1 MKKLKLLFMAC
12 AMLGSSA
19 AAWAQTDG
27 NYYLYDSA
35 DGLFLTRGDNY
46 NTRATLGP
54 GGCPIEYKSA
64 DKTLRFLDFNN
75 YLFATNDGQV
85 YTDNTTNN
93 TWEFETVD
101 GGGYKIKNV
110 NKGTYIGKTNPGNP
124 ELYRYSLIQTE
135 NSSDAVVWYLLTP
148 TEYKTKQAELTTLN
162 YQHIIKDANLTCTPE
177 NFVTTLS
184 SDSYSAKDVTSN
196 IATSVI
202 NKDEWTVQADAPNDY
217 NGCECFQ
224 RAGALKRTV
233 TGLPS
238 GIYKI
243 SLNGF
248 ERSNGFEACNTFG
261 ESGIE
266 ISTAFLKAN
275 TEEVAFKSWYSDKTD
290 TSNPNSVSEAKTK
303 FNDGKYQND
312 IYCYVGSDG
321 QLKLSINYF
330 AKSAAGRWVIFN
342 NLKVTYYVSVAEYN
356 TALEAAKA
364 AKANADYANITGKE
378 LTDLTTTIDTYSS
391 NVSDYAAAVK
401 ALNDATSAFIAAKD
415 AYDALVNE
423 NTKAARFDLNGY
435 TITEETTAA
444 IAIEKVKEIKVQV
457 FNKVKTDY
465 PTAIQLGEWIQEGPT
480 GEMSSQHWDGSGQGG
495 TKYLEQSG
503 EAYGQNSW
511 DITFSQTI
519 TLPKGAYVFK
529 MTGRHGS
536 NNGPLNNTM
545 SLIVNE
551 GENEIGIVND
561 FPVGDTGLGVNKN
574 GETSFDPND
583 AAGFANNNNGRGWE
597 WRYVPFTLTEEKAIT
612 IMIKANATAVNQWC
626 SFCNYSVVATADN
639 TFAALIAYNQKIE
652 EAKKAIEEH
661 PDVKGKELA
670 ELNALIEAIE
680 PSTLEEI
687 KNATTALETAIST
700 FIAAEEG
707 WKRYAIATETATAAG
722 VNFQDISADD
732 TKTSVDAFAEANNLF
747 TASINSVKDVN
758 TEGKTLGFEAGEWT
772 LYLIQPSITYVN
784 TLLAEGGEADAEKV
798 KAADATA
805 MKDAVTAIK
814 GWKAN
819 EAEINAIAN
828 GNFANVDIEST
839 GWKATNWRQIEHH
852 SYGTI
857 CSAAKGASLIYGESE
872 NDAFKLS
879 LKPNT
884 VYTLTFKH
892 ASWDGGNQDK
902 GGTVSVVNN
911 NNDGLQN
918 ASFKANSKTKNDENP
933 LLQETYIFKT
943 GATQS
948 NYVLTI
954 SQPGDARAAF
964 TDFEIKKAVAED
976 NITIDEAEAYTP
988 EAKYA
993 NVTLKRKF
1001 VDGWNGLV
1009 LPFDMTIDEAKAKF
1023 NATDVKDFAGITTG
1037 TEGTTLNFT
1046 DATEIKAGKPVMIK
1060 TSSTDTE
1067 YTIENAWLPGTE
1079 LTGVSKENGDVKYT
1093 FTGTYAEENLAGK
1106 KFTLINGKYFY
1117 NYDGTESTVKAK
1129 SFRAY
1134 FLNKT
1139 PETAA
1144 AKSKIIGF
1152 NLDGDIT
1159 GISEIK
1165 AGSKNDGKM
1174 FDMQGRRVLSPAK
1187 GLYIQNGKKVIVK

>member
-1 MKKLKLLFMAC
+1 MAC
-12 AMLGSSA
+12 AMLGSST
-19 AAWAQTDG
+19 AAWAQTDVTSSVGTGKSDWTGAGGTYG
-27 NYYLYDSA
+27 NVTLINGTTIPMVERYKDGFPADSDTPLKQA
-35 DGLFLTRGDNY
+35 ISIENGIYAATMYAHSNFTNGRGFNSSLTNGSTEAAY
-46 NTRATLGP
+46 IYA
-54 GGCPIEYKSA
+54 KSGETT
-64 DKTLRFLDFNN
+64 DKTPIIA
-75 YLFATNDGQV
+75 Y
-85 YTDNTTNN
+85 
-93 TWEFETVD
+93 
-101 GGGYKIKNV
+101 V
-110 NKGTYIGKTNPGNP
+110 N
-124 ELYRYSLIQTE
+124 
-135 NSSDAVVWYLLTP
+135 
-148 TEYKTKQAELTTLN
+148 
-162 YQHIIKDANLTCTPE
+162 
-177 NFVTTLS
+177 
-184 SDSYSAKDVTSN
+184 
-196 IATSVI
+196 
-202 NKDEWTVQADAPNDY
+202 
-217 NGCECFQ
+217 
-224 RAGALKRTV
+224 
-233 TGLPS
+233 TGLPAINKYEVLIEVTNGS
-238 GIYKI
+238 LELGLGLVDKNLTNWHTIQIY
-243 SLNGF
+243 SLTKYDSY
-248 ERSNGFEACNTFG
+248 EQLAAPI
-261 ESGIE
+261 IE
-266 ISTAFLKAN
+266 KAN
-275 TEEVAFKSWYSDKTD
+275 TALNNTD
-290 TSNPNSVSEAKTK
+290 NKNVTGSERTK
-303 FNDGKYQND
+303 
-312 IYCYVGSDG
+312 
-321 QLKLSINYF
+321 L
-330 AKSAAGRWVIFN
+330 
-342 NLKVTYYVSVAEYN
+342 TE
-356 TALEAAKA
+356 ALA
-364 AKANADYANITGKE
+364 KE
-378 LTDLTTTIDTYSS
+378 LNMSTIYE
-391 NVSDYAAAVK
+391 
-401 ALNDATSAFIAAKD
+401 LREATNNFIAAKD
-415 AYDALVNE
+415 AYDALVKE
-423 NTKAARFDLNGY
+423 NTKAKRFDLDGY

-583 AAGFANNNNGRGWE
+583 AAGFANNNKGRGWE

-670 ELNALIEAIE
+670 ELNALIEATE

-687 KNATTALETAIST
+687 KNATTAIEDAIAIY
-700 FIAAEEG
+700 IAAEEG
-707 WKRYAIATETATAAG
+707 WKRYAVATETATAAG

-758 TEGKTLGFEAGEWT
+758 TEGKTLGFDAGEWT
-772 LYLIQPSITYVN
+772 LYLIQPSIAYVN
-784 TLLAEGGEADAEKV
+784 TLLTEGGETDAEKV
-798 KAADATA
+798 NVADATA

-819 EAEINAIAN
+819 EAEVNAVAN
-828 GNFANVDIEST
+828 GNFANTNIEST
-839 GWKATNWRQIEHH
+839 GWIKTASWANIRGNGEGNWWSVPSNSQI
-852 SYGTI
+852 
-857 CSAAKGASLIYGESE
+857 KYGESD

-884 VYTLTFKH
+884 VYYINFKH
-892 ASWDGGNQDK
+892 SKWDEGNKDNGGF
-902 GGTVSVVNN
+902 VSVL
-911 NNDGLQN
+911 NDKNEGLQRT
-918 ASFKANSKTKNDENP
+918 AYEGTDNSK
-933 LLQETYIFKT
+933 QEHFIFKT
-943 GATQS
+943 GAEQS
-948 NYVLTI
+948 NYVLTVEI
-954 SQPGDARAAF
+954 PSGRGTF
-964 TDFEIKKAVAED
+964 SDFEIKKAVAED

-993 NVTLKRKF
+993 NVTLKRTF
-1001 VDGWNGLV
+1001 ADGWNGLV

-1023 NATDVKDFAGITTG
+1023 NATDVKDFAGITTS

-1067 YTIENAWLPGTE
+1067 YTIKNAWLPGTE

-1106 KFTLINGKYFY
+1106 VFTLINGKYFY

-1134 FLNKT
+1134 FLNET

-1152 NLDGDIT
+1152 NLDGDTT